1 MLGSAELPSFLL
13 LGGGGATPLTSQS
26 SSFVTLV
33 PRSRGTSTPVNADVD
48 DPLSPSQKL
57 PDGHLPLPLQPLSHP
72 CYSPTPLTGLIMIF
86 VPCLNSSLEFILVS
100 GFRCDIRTPSLAFLL
115 CGLKNTPFLNTKRT
129 PDSVLLYAVCYFT
142 HNMSFYTQCVILLT
156 VCNFTHIV

>member
-1 MLGSAELPSFLL
+1 MINLHGNVFKTHPLRGLPPPRPRYPSPPTPLSSTILSFLQLLLIFKKSLTILLGSTAQPSTLL

-86 VPCLNSSLEFILVS
+86 VPCLNSFLVGGGQAQTHSLL
-100 GFRCDIRTPSLAFLL
+100 PQKL
-115 CGLKNTPFLNTKRT
+115 
-129 PDSVLLYAVCYFT
+129 
-142 HNMSFYTQCVILLT
+142 
-156 VCNFTHIV
+156 